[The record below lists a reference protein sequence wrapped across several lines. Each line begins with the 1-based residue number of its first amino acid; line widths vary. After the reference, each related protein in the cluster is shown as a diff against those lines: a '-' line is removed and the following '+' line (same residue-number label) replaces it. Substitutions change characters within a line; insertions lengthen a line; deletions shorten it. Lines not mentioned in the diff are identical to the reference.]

1 MKFKIVPLVITVL
14 FIFFF
19 TIFFKG
25 LKTSNIYVPSNSFQK
40 EIPFFTAQLF
50 NTKTMINSD
59 EIFKDDKYYL
69 MNIWAS
75 WCAPC
80 REEHQF
86 LMNLK
91 KQKNLNLIGLNYKD
105 NDMNAKNFLNE
116 FKNPFVDIFLDQDGL
131 IAIEW
136 GAYGVP
142 ESFLIHNKKI
152 IKKIVGPLDND
163 SVIEIKKLIK

>member
-1 MKFKIVPLVITVL
+1 MKFKIAPLVITVL

-25 LKTSNIYVPSNSFQK
+25 LKTSNIYVPVNYFQK
-40 EIPFFTAQLF
+40 EIPSFTAQLF
-50 NTKTMINSD
+50 NTKIIVSSD

-75 WCAPC
+75 WCTPC
-80 REEHQF
+80 REEHVY
-86 LMNLK
+86 LMDLK
-91 KQKNLNLIGLNYKD
+91 KQKNLDLIGLNYKD
-105 NDMNAKNFLNE
+105 KNINAKNFLNE
-116 FKNPFVDIFLDQDGL
+116 FKNPFEDIFLDQDGL

-152 IKKIVGPLDND
+152 IKKIVGPLNND
-163 SVIEIKKLIK
+163 SIIEIKKLIK

>member
-1 MKFKIVPLVITVL
+1 
-14 FIFFF
+14 
-19 TIFFKG
+19 
-25 LKTSNIYVPSNSFQK
+25 
-40 EIPFFTAQLF
+40 
-50 NTKTMINSD
+50 
-59 EIFKDDKYYL
+59 